1 MEAKS
6 ELLIGEEVKVRLSSL
21 AADLKRIS
29 DRLMEL
35 SGEVESA
42 ADVHH
47 NACECADS
55 EVEHADLL
63 LPDSPEETPAA
74 SSPGET
80 AVAEPTEESEDS
92 EEESTSRLP
101 HVFEE
106 LRRHLGR
113 MDRAMTE
120 AVASGCEVGEVGCE
134 LLRLERD
141 VRALIEPSA
150 SESVPQVSDDGGT
163 ESPYISD
170 EMLNEE

>member
-1 MEAKS
+1 MT
-6 ELLIGEEVKVRLSSL
+6 EEVGARLSTL

-35 SGEVESA
+35 SGEVEEA
-42 ADVHH
+42 ADLHH

-55 EVEHADLL
+55 EVDHADLL

-74 SSPGET
+74 GGPEQT
-80 AVAEPTEESEDS
+80 ADAEPTEDC
-92 EEESTSRLP
+92 EEKSATTQLP
-101 HVFEE
+101 QVLDE

-120 AVASGCEVGEVGCE
+120 AVATGCEVGELGGE
-134 LLRLERD
+134 LLRVERE

-150 SESVPQVSDDGGT
+150 SEGVPQVSDDGGS
-163 ESPYISD
+163 EAPYTSD